1 MRKKRIFFLLLLLF
15 SLVGCKAETK
25 KSMEEKEKDT
35 VIVTMPVS
43 SEPEAGLNP
52 VYGWGAGEHTH
63 EPLIQSTLFVT
74 TNDLQIDYDLATDY
88 SVSEDGMI
96 WTVSIRE
103 DAFFTDGEKVTA
115 EDVAFTYNT
124 CKQNSSVNDFTMLH
138 HAEAIDKETVVFY
151 MTRPFSVW
159 PYTMA
164 LVGIVPEHAYTS
176 SYGENPIGSG
186 KYILKQWDKG
196 QQMILEA
203 NANYYGNVPAI
214 KNVIVLFMEEEISLA
229 AAQAGQVDVSYTS
242 ATYAD
247 ISVPN
252 YALYSV
258 VSLDNRGIN
267 LPAQPKQEKDG
278 ILYGNDVTSDIAVRR
293 AINLALNRESILS
306 NILNG
311 YASPAYSI
319 CDNTPWYQDAQV
331 PYDLEQAKELLDNA
345 GWTLGK
351 DGIRS
356 KNGVRAAFSI
366 LYPPSDSIRQGIA
379 EEFSNNMKEIG
390 LEVTPEC
397 VGWDTAYDLA
407 QSQPLVWGWGAH
419 TPMELYNIYHSQNGE
434 NARYS
439 PYHNKAV
446 DKYMEEALK
455 STDLENSYSL
465 WKKAQWDGVTGI
477 IQDVPWVWICNVEHL
492 YFVKQ
497 GLTIPEQKIHPHG
510 HGWSLL
516 NNVDTWTWQ

>member
-1 MRKKRIFFLLLLLF
+1 MKKKRVIFLLILLF
-15 SLVGCKAETK
+15 SLAGCKAEI
-25 KSMEEKEKDT
+25 KENVKDKDT
-35 VIVTMPVS
+35 VVVTMPVS
-43 SEPEAGLNP
+43 SEPEAGFNP

-88 SVSEDGMI
+88 SVSEDGMT

-124 CKQNSSVNDFTMLH
+124 CKKNSSVNDFTMLH
-138 HAEAIDKETVVFY
+138 HVEAINEKTVVFH

-164 LVGIVPEHAYTS
+164 LVGIVPEHAYTP
-176 SYGENPIGSG
+176 SYGEHPVGSG

-196 QQMILEA
+196 QQIILEA
-203 NANYYGNVPAI
+203 NEKYYGNVPKI

-229 AAQAGQVDVSYTS
+229 AAQAGQADVSYTS

-252 YALYSV
+252 YELYSV

-267 LPAQPKQEKDG
+267 LPAQPKEEKDG
-278 ILYGNDVTSDIAVRR
+278 VLYGNDVTSDIAVRQ
-293 AINLALNRESILS
+293 AINLALNRESIIS
-306 NILNG
+306 NILNS
-311 YASPAYSI
+311 YASSAYSI

-331 PYDLEQAKELLDNA
+331 LYDLEQAKELLDNA
-345 GWTLGK
+345 GWIIGE

-356 KNGVRAAFSI
+356 KNGIKATFSI

-379 EEFSNNMKEIG
+379 EEFCNNMKEIG
-390 LEVTPEC
+390 LEVIPEC
-397 VGWDTAYDLA
+397 VGWDIAYDLA

-419 TPMELYNIYHSQNGE
+419 TPMELYNIYHSQNGK

-446 DKYMEEALK
+446 DAYMDEALK
-455 STDLENSYSL
+455 STNLEDSYSL
-465 WKKAQWDGVTGI
+465 WKKAQWDGTTGI
-477 IQDVPWVWICNVEHL
+477 IQDIPWVWICNVEHL

-516 NNVDTWTWQ
+516 NNIDTWTWK

>member
-1 MRKKRIFFLLLLLF
+1 MKKKRVIFLLILLF
-15 SLVGCKAETK
+15 SLAGCKAEI
-25 KSMEEKEKDT
+25 KENVKDKDT
-35 VIVTMPVS
+35 VVVTMPVS
-43 SEPEAGLNP
+43 SEPEAGFNP

-88 SVSEDGMI
+88 SVSEDGMT

-124 CKQNSSVNDFTMLH
+124 CKKNSSVNDFTMLH
-138 HAEAIDKETVVFY
+138 YTEAINEKTVVFH

-164 LVGIVPEHAYTS
+164 LVGIVPEHAYTP
-176 SYGENPIGSG
+176 SYGEHPVGSG

-196 QQMILEA
+196 QQIILEA
-203 NANYYGNVPAI
+203 NEKYYGNVPKI

-229 AAQAGQVDVSYTS
+229 AAQAGQADVSYTS

-252 YALYSV
+252 YELYSV

-267 LPAQPKQEKDG
+267 LPAQPKEEKDG
-278 ILYGNDVTSDIAVRR
+278 VLYGNDVTSDIAVRQ
-293 AINLALNRESILS
+293 AINLALNRESIIS
-306 NILNG
+306 NILNS
-311 YASPAYSI
+311 YASSAYSI

-331 PYDLEQAKELLDNA
+331 LYDLEQAKELLDNA
-345 GWTLGK
+345 GWIIGE

-356 KNGVRAAFSI
+356 KNGIKATFSI

-379 EEFSNNMKEIG
+379 EEFCNNMKEIG
-390 LEVTPEC
+390 LEVIPEC
-397 VGWDTAYDLA
+397 VGWDIAYDLA

-419 TPMELYNIYHSQNGE
+419 TPMELYNIYHSQNGKS
-434 NARYS
+434 ARYS
-439 PYHNKAV
+439 PYHNKTV
-446 DKYMEEALK
+446 DAYMDEALK
-455 STDLENSYSL
+455 STNLEDSYSL
-465 WKKAQWDGVTGI
+465 WKKAQWDGTTGI
-477 IQDVPWVWICNVEHL
+477 IQDIPWVWICNVEHL

-516 NNVDTWTWQ
+516 NSIDTWTWK